1 MRAKEIMTQDVATV
15 KGSATVAEA
24 VRLMR
29 LHGLR
34 SLIVEPRTPEDAYG
48 ILTETDIAAKLVAYG
63 KDPKETWVY
72 EIMTKPCIVVNPDLG
87 VEYVARMFANTG
99 VWRAPVI
106 QGELLGVIS
115 VTDIIM
121 KSDFMDT
128 PKVTFLRKELHKA
141 VSNARSISARM
152 GEDSLEA
159 IEAWELVDELESE
172 ACFHGLPKLERSSRE
187 QFGDAAPVNEFAI
200 AGAKKQ

>member
-1 MRAKEIMTQDVATV
+1 MRAKEIMTQDVVTI

-29 LHGLR
+29 LRGLR

-48 ILTETDIAAKLVAYG
+48 IVTETDIAAKVVAYG
-63 KDPKETWVY
+63 KDPQDTYIY

-87 VEYVARMFANTG
+87 IEYVARLFANTG
-99 VWRAPVI
+99 IWRAPVI

-115 VTDIIM
+115 VTDIIT
-121 KSDFMDT
+121 KGDFTET
-128 PKVTFLRKELHKA
+128 PKIHFLKKELHKA
-141 VSNARSISARM
+141 ISNARSIAASM

-159 IEAWELVDELESE
+159 IEAWETVDEIEAE
-172 ACFHGLPKLERSSRE
+172 ACFHGMPKLDRSSRE
-187 QFGDAAPVNEFAI
+187 QFADNGVANELVT
-200 AGAKKQ
+200 AGSQQ